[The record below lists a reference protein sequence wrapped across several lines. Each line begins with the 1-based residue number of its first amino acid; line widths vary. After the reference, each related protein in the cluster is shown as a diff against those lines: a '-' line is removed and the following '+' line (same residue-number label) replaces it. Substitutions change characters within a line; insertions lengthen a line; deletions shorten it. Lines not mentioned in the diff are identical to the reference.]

1 VLKSKSAQRIYS
13 LLIGL
18 SVFVYVTGGRIL
30 NPTSRDWL
38 MVGDSATHYMGWEFF
53 RHTSLLQWPLGLNP
67 KLGLDISSS
76 IAFTD
81 SIPLAAFIFKPFNSL
96 LPATFQ
102 YLGLWILICFVLQ
115 TYLAARLLSH
125 FLTDQIQIALGSVFI
140 ALSPVL
146 IYRLVHDGYG
156 HIALVSHFLILGAL
170 NLYFIKPLKS
180 LWWALLFTST
190 ILIQAYF
197 IPMVAAIW
205 IAKLVQ
211 YLRHD
216 GGSRSVAIKHFA
228 AVAVASISTLIAGGY
243 VALGSN
249 LFTGGSEVTDSSFPY
264 WFRWQPLS
272 LIDIQTSF
280 SGTWSHLLSDQQE
293 LRGDVEG
300 FSFLGSGI
308 ILLAGLVTLVL
319 LLRYFVA
326 RFPHYQLS
334 QVTAA
339 IGATLVITASWI
351 VMSTQVFS
359 MALFVL
365 LAVFVI
371 QFSIEKLVA
380 KKSESRSRHRALYLL
395 VAALAA
401 YSMTFRPGIG
411 RRTFFEYPLVPLFK
425 QFTQTFHTHGRY
437 IWPAYYLL
445 VLVVIVVACRVFN
458 KKLATIVLTGCLLFQ
473 IVDSA
478 SAVTTVRHR
487 FTDAPEWVSPMQD
500 PRWEELAGTHKNIV
514 TLPLLINDVE
524 SRWMLIADFASRHK
538 MGTNAVYFS
547 RINMEEASQYAGRL
561 HDGFL
566 HGTLDPSNIYIVTD
580 DAYWEGVVGLKFPY
594 AFTGDIDG
602 FHVVVP

>member
-1 VLKSKSAQRIYS
+1 
-13 LLIGL
+13 
-18 SVFVYVTGGRIL
+18 
-30 NPTSRDWL
+30 

-125 FLTDQIQIALGSVFI
+125 FLADQIQIALGSVFI

-170 NLYFIKPLKS
+170 NLYFTKPLKS

-308 ILLAGLVTLVL
+308 ILLAGLVALVL

-371 QFSIEKLVA
+371 RFSIEKLVT

>member
-1 VLKSKSAQRIYS
+1 MLKSKSAQRIYS

-125 FLTDQIQIALGSVFI
+125 FLADQIQIALGSVFI

-170 NLYFIKPLKS
+170 NLYFTKPLKS
-180 LWWALLFTST
+180 SWWALLFAST

-280 SGTWSHLLSDQQE
+280 SGTWSHFLSDQQE

-308 ILLAGLVTLVL
+308 ILLAGLVALVL

-359 MALFVL
+359 MALFVA

>member
-1 VLKSKSAQRIYS
+1 MQRIYS
-13 LLIGL
+13 LVIGL

-170 NLYFIKPLKS
+170 NLYFTKPLKS

-280 SGTWSHLLSDQQE
+280 SGTWSHFLSDQQE

-308 ILLAGLVTLVL
+308 ILLAGLVALVL

-371 QFSIEKLVA
+371 RFSIEKLVT

>member
-1 VLKSKSAQRIYS
+1 
-13 LLIGL
+13 
-18 SVFVYVTGGRIL
+18 
-30 NPTSRDWL
+30 

-125 FLTDQIQIALGSVFI
+125 FLADQIQIALGSVFI

-308 ILLAGLVTLVL
+308 ILLAGLVALVL

-326 RFPHYQLS
+326 RFPHYQPS
-334 QVTAA
+334 QVAAA

-445 VLVVIVVACRVFN
+445 VLVVIVVACSVFN

>member
-1 VLKSKSAQRIYS
+1 
-13 LLIGL
+13 
-18 SVFVYVTGGRIL
+18 
-30 NPTSRDWL
+30 

-125 FLTDQIQIALGSVFI
+125 FLADQIQIALGSVFI

-170 NLYFIKPLKS
+170 NLYFTKPLKS

-280 SGTWSHLLSDQQE
+280 SGTWSHFLSDQQE

-308 ILLAGLVTLVL
+308 ILLAGLVALVL

-371 QFSIEKLVA
+371 RFSIEKLVT

-547 RINMEEASQYAGRL
+547 RMNMEEASQYAGRL
-561 HDGFL
+561 HQGFL
-566 HGTLDPSNIYIVTD
+566 YGTLDALNIYIVTD

>member
-1 VLKSKSAQRIYS
+1 
-13 LLIGL
+13 
-18 SVFVYVTGGRIL
+18 
-30 NPTSRDWL
+30 

-76 IAFTD
+76 VAFTD

-170 NLYFIKPLKS
+170 NLYFTKPLKS

-326 RFPHYQLS
+326 RFPHYQPS
-334 QVTAA
+334 QVAAA

-359 MALFVL
+359 MALFVA

-458 KKLATIVLTGCLLFQ
+458 KKLATIVLAGCLLFQ
-473 IVDSA
+473 VVDSA

-500 PRWEELAGTHKNIV
+500 PRWEELARTHKNIV
-514 TLPLLINDVE
+514 TLPLLINDLAD
-524 SRWMLIADFASRHK
+524 RWMLIADFASRHK

-566 HGTLDPSNIYIVTD
+566 HGTLDASNVYIVTD

>member
-1 VLKSKSAQRIYS
+1 
-13 LLIGL
+13 
-18 SVFVYVTGGRIL
+18 
-30 NPTSRDWL
+30 

-170 NLYFIKPLKS
+170 NLYFTKPLKS
-180 LWWALLFTST
+180 SWWALLFAST

-280 SGTWSHLLSDQQE
+280 SGTWSHFLSDQQE

-308 ILLAGLVTLVL
+308 ILLAGLVALVL

-371 QFSIEKLVA
+371 RFSIEKLVT

-445 VLVVIVVACRVFN
+445 VLVVIVVACSVFN

-514 TLPLLINDVE
+514 TLPLLINDIE

>member
-1 VLKSKSAQRIYS
+1 
-13 LLIGL
+13 
-18 SVFVYVTGGRIL
+18 
-30 NPTSRDWL
+30 

-125 FLTDQIQIALGSVFI
+125 FLADQIQIALGSVFI

-170 NLYFIKPLKS
+170 NLYFTKPLKS

-280 SGTWSHLLSDQQE
+280 SGTWSHFLSDQQE

-326 RFPHYQLS
+326 RFPHYQPS
-334 QVTAA
+334 QVAAA

-371 QFSIEKLVA
+371 RFSIEKLVT

-445 VLVVIVVACRVFN
+445 VLVVIVVACSVFN

>member
-1 VLKSKSAQRIYS
+1 
-13 LLIGL
+13 
-18 SVFVYVTGGRIL
+18 
-30 NPTSRDWL
+30 

-125 FLTDQIQIALGSVFI
+125 FLADQIQIALGSVFI

-170 NLYFIKPLKS
+170 NLYFTKPLKS
-180 LWWALLFTST
+180 SWWALLFAST

-326 RFPHYQLS
+326 RFPHYQPS
-334 QVTAA
+334 QVAAA

-445 VLVVIVVACRVFN
+445 VLVVIVVACSVFN

>member
-1 VLKSKSAQRIYS
+1 
-13 LLIGL
+13 
-18 SVFVYVTGGRIL
+18 
-30 NPTSRDWL
+30 

-125 FLTDQIQIALGSVFI
+125 FLADQIQIALGSVFI

-170 NLYFIKPLKS
+170 NLYFTKPLKS

-280 SGTWSHLLSDQQE
+280 SGTWSHFLSDQQE

-308 ILLAGLVTLVL
+308 ILLAGLVALVL

-371 QFSIEKLVA
+371 RFSIEKLVT

>member
-1 VLKSKSAQRIYS
+1 MQRIYS
-13 LLIGL
+13 LVIGL

-125 FLTDQIQIALGSVFI
+125 FLADQIQIALGSVFI

-170 NLYFIKPLKS
+170 NLYFTKPLKS

-280 SGTWSHLLSDQQE
+280 SGTWSHFLSDQQE

-308 ILLAGLVTLVL
+308 ILLAGLVALVL

-359 MALFVL
+359 MALFVA

-594 AFTGDIDG
+594 TFTGDIDG

>member
-1 VLKSKSAQRIYS
+1 MI
-13 LLIGL
+13 
-18 SVFVYVTGGRIL
+18 
-30 NPTSRDWL
+30 
-38 MVGDSATHYMGWEFF
+38 GDSATHYMGWEFF
-53 RHTSLLQWPLGLNP
+53 RHTGLLQWPLGLNP

-81 SIPLAAFIFKPFNSL
+81 SIPLAAFVFKPFNFL

-102 YLGLWILICFVLQ
+102 YLGLWVLICFVLQ
-115 TYLAARLLSH
+115 AYLAARLLSH

-146 IYRLVHDGYG
+146 MYRLVHDGYG
-156 HIALVSHFLILGAL
+156 HIALVSHFLILGAF
-170 NLYFIKPLKS
+170 NLYFTTKLKT
-180 LWWALLFTST
+180 LWWALLFAST

-205 IAKLVQ
+205 IAKLVHH
-211 YLRHD
+211 LRHES
-216 GGSRSVAIKHFA
+216 GSRSIVVKHSVV
-228 AVAVASISTLIAGGY
+228 VAVTAVVTLVVGGY

-249 LFTGGSEVTDSSFPY
+249 LFTGSTEVTDSSFPY

-272 LIDIQTSF
+272 LVDIQTSL
-280 SGTWSHLLSDQQE
+280 SGTWSHFLSDQQE

-308 ILLAGLVTLVL
+308 ILLASLVTLVL
-319 LLRYFVA
+319 LYHHFVA
-326 RFPHYQLS
+326 RFPNYQVS
-334 QVTAA
+334 QVAA
-339 IGATLVITASWI
+339 TIVATLVIAASWI

-365 LAVFVI
+365 LAIFVI
-371 QFSIEKLVA
+371 QFIIEKLVA
-380 KKSESRSRHRALYLL
+380 KKSESRRRHRILFLL
-395 VAALAA
+395 VASLAA

-411 RRTFFEYPLVPLFK
+411 RRTFFVYPLVPLFK

-445 VLVVIVVACRVFN
+445 VLVVIVVACRTFN
-458 KKLATIVLTGCLLFQ
+458 KKLATVVLAGCLLFQ
-473 IVDSA
+473 VVDSA

-487 FTDAPEWVSPMQD
+487 FTNAPQWVSPMQD
-500 PRWEELAGTHKNIV
+500 PRWEELARTHKNIIA
-514 TLPLLINDVE
+514 LPLLINDVAG
-524 SRWMLIADFASRHK
+524 RWMLIADFASRHK

-547 RINMEEASQYAGRL
+547 RINMEEASQYGGRL

-566 HGTLDPSNIYIVTD
+566 RGTLDPSNIYIVTD
-580 DAYWEGVVGLKFPY
+580 DAYWDGVVGLKFPY

>member
-125 FLTDQIQIALGSVFI
+125 FLADQIQIALGSVFI

-170 NLYFIKPLKS
+170 NLYFTKPLKS
-180 LWWALLFTST
+180 SWWALLFAST

-308 ILLAGLVTLVL
+308 ILLAGLVALVL

-359 MALFVL
+359 MALFVA

-401 YSMTFRPGIG
+401 YSMTFRTGIG

-445 VLVVIVVACRVFN
+445 VLVVIVVACSVFN

>member
-1 VLKSKSAQRIYS
+1 
-13 LLIGL
+13 
-18 SVFVYVTGGRIL
+18 
-30 NPTSRDWL
+30 
-38 MVGDSATHYMGWEFF
+38 
-53 RHTSLLQWPLGLNP
+53 
-67 KLGLDISSS
+67 
-76 IAFTD
+76 
-81 SIPLAAFIFKPFNSL
+81 
-96 LPATFQ
+96 
-102 YLGLWILICFVLQ
+102 
-115 TYLAARLLSH
+115 
-125 FLTDQIQIALGSVFI
+125 
-140 ALSPVL
+140 
-146 IYRLVHDGYG
+146 
-156 HIALVSHFLILGAL
+156 
-170 NLYFIKPLKS
+170 
-180 LWWALLFTST
+180 
-190 ILIQAYF
+190 
-197 IPMVAAIW
+197 
-205 IAKLVQ
+205 
-211 YLRHD
+211 
-216 GGSRSVAIKHFA
+216 
-228 AVAVASISTLIAGGY
+228 
-243 VALGSN
+243 
-249 LFTGGSEVTDSSFPY
+249 
-264 WFRWQPLS
+264 
-272 LIDIQTSF
+272 
-280 SGTWSHLLSDQQE
+280 
-293 LRGDVEG
+293 
-300 FSFLGSGI
+300 
-308 ILLAGLVTLVL
+308 
-319 LLRYFVA
+319 
-326 RFPHYQLS
+326 
-334 QVTAA
+334 
-339 IGATLVITASWI
+339 
-351 VMSTQVFS
+351 

-371 QFSIEKLVA
+371 RFSIEKLVA

-445 VLVVIVVACRVFN
+445 VLVVIVVACSVFN

>member
-1 VLKSKSAQRIYS
+1 MQRIYS

-18 SVFVYVTGGRIL
+18 LIFVYVTGGGIL

-38 MVGDSATHYMGWEFF
+38 MIGDSATHYMGWEFF
-53 RHTSLLQWPLGLNP
+53 RHSALMQWPLGLNP

-81 SIPLAAFIFKPFNSL
+81 SIPLAAFIFKPFSFL
-96 LPATFQ
+96 LPVTFQ
-102 YLGLWILICFVLQ
+102 YLGLWILICFILQ
-115 TYLAARLLSH
+115 VYLAARMLSH

-140 ALSPVL
+140 ALSPML
-146 IYRLVHDGYG
+146 MYRLVHDGYG
-156 HIALVSHFLILGAL
+156 HIALASHFLILGAL
-170 NLYFIKPLKS
+170 NLYFTKQLKT
-180 LWWALLFTST
+180 LWWALLFSST

-205 IAKLVQ
+205 IAKLVH
-211 YLRHD
+211 YLSHE
-216 GGSRSVAIKHFA
+216 GGSRSMAIKHFI
-228 AVAVASISTLIAGGY
+228 AVAGASISTLIAGGY

-249 LFTGGSEVTDSSFPY
+249 LFTGSTEVTDSSFPY

-280 SGTWSHLLSDQQE
+280 SGTWSHFLFDQQE

-308 ILLAGLVTLVL
+308 LLLASLVTLVWV
-319 LLRYFVA
+319 YHHFGA
-326 RFPHYQLS
+326 RFPNLQVS
-334 QVTAA
+334 QVAA
-339 IGATLVITASWI
+339 TIGATLVIAASWI

-365 LAVFVI
+365 LAIFVI
-371 QFSIEKLVA
+371 QRSFERLVA
-380 KKSESRSRHRALYLL
+380 KKSESRRRHRALYLF

-411 RRTFFEYPLVPLFK
+411 RRTFFVYPLVPLFK

-445 VLVVIVVACRVFN
+445 VLVVIVAACRVFN
-458 KKLATIVLTGCLLFQ
+458 KKLATVVLAGCLLFQ
-473 IVDSA
+473 VVDSA

-487 FTDAPEWVSPMQD
+487 FTNAPQWVSPMQD
-500 PRWEELAGTHKNIV
+500 PRWEELARTHKNIIA
-514 TLPLLINDVE
+514 LPLLINDVE

-547 RINMEEASQYAGRL
+547 RINMEDASQYAGRL
-561 HDGFL
+561 HQGFL
-566 HGTLDPSNIYIVTD
+566 HGILDASNIYIVTD
-580 DAYWEGVVGLKFPY
+580 NTYWEGVVGLKFPY
-594 AFTGDIDG
+594 TFTGDIDG

>member
-1 VLKSKSAQRIYS
+1 MLKSKSAQRIYS

-76 IAFTD
+76 VAFTD

-170 NLYFIKPLKS
+170 NLYFTKPLKS

-272 LIDIQTSF
+272 LIDIQTAF
-280 SGTWSHLLSDQQE
+280 SGTWSHFLSDQQE

-319 LLRYFVA
+319 LYRHFVA
-326 RFPHYQLS
+326 RIPHYQVP
-334 QVTAA
+334 QVGAA

-359 MALFVL
+359 MALFVA

-458 KKLATIVLTGCLLFQ
+458 KKLATIVLAGCLLFQ
-473 IVDSA
+473 VVDSA

-500 PRWEELAGTHKNIV
+500 PRWEELARTHKNIV
-514 TLPLLINDVE
+514 TLPLLINDLAD
-524 SRWMLIADFASRHK
+524 RWMLIADFASRHK

>member
-1 VLKSKSAQRIYS
+1 MLKSKFVQRIYS
-13 LLIGL
+13 LLVGL
-18 SVFVYVTGGRIL
+18 LIFVYVTGGQIL
-30 NPTSRDWL
+30 NPTSRDWF
-38 MVGDSATHYMGWEFF
+38 MVGDSAQHYLGWEFF
-53 RHTSLLQWPLGLNP
+53 RHTALLQWPLGLNP

-76 IAFTD
+76 IPFTD
-81 SIPLAAFIFKPFNSL
+81 SIPLAAFIFKPFNFL

-102 YLGLWILICFVLQ
+102 YLGLWILVCFVLQ
-115 TYLAARLLSH
+115 SYLAARLLSH
-125 FLTDQIQIALGSVFI
+125 FLTDQIQIAIGTVFI

-146 IYRLVHDGYG
+146 MYRLVHDGYG
-156 HIALVSHFLILGAL
+156 HIALASQFLILGAL
-170 NLYFIKPLKS
+170 NLYFTKALRS
-180 LWWALLFTST
+180 LWWALLFVST

-197 IPMVAAIW
+197 VPMVAAIW
-205 IAKLVQ
+205 FAKLVQ
-211 YLRHD
+211 YLRHQ
-216 GGSRSVAIKHFA
+216 GGSRSVVVKHCVV
-228 AVAVASISTLIAGGY
+228 VAVASIATLIAGGY

-249 LFTGGSEVTDSSFPY
+249 LFTGSSEVTDSNFPY

-280 SGTWSHLLSDQQE
+280 SGRWSHFLYDQQE

-308 ILLAGLVTLVL
+308 ILLASMVSLVYLY
-319 LLRYFVA
+319 RYFVA
-326 RFPHYQLS
+326 RFPRYQVS
-334 QVTAA
+334 QDAVVVGAA
-339 IGATLVITASWI
+339 LVIATGWI
-351 VMSTQVFS
+351 VMSTQVFA

-365 LAVFVI
+365 LAIFTI
-371 QFSIEKLVA
+371 QFSIQRLFSKNGEP
-380 KKSESRSRHRALYLL
+380 RSRHRLLYLL
-395 VAALAA
+395 VAALAV

-411 RRTFFEYPLVPLFK
+411 DRTFFVYPLLPLFK

-445 VLVVIVVACRVFN
+445 VLVVIVATCRAFN
-458 KKLATIVLTGCLLFQ
+458 KKLATVVLAGCLLFQ
-473 IVDSA
+473 VVDSA

-487 FTDAPEWVSPMQD
+487 FTDAPRWVSPMQD
-500 PRWEELAGTHKNIV
+500 PRWGELARTHKNVIA
-514 TLPLLINDVE
+514 LPLLINDVGG
-524 SRWMLIADFASRHK
+524 RWMLIADFAMQHK

-566 HGTLDPSNIYIVTD
+566 HGTLDASNIYIVTD

>member
-1 VLKSKSAQRIYS
+1 MI
-13 LLIGL
+13 
-18 SVFVYVTGGRIL
+18 
-30 NPTSRDWL
+30 
-38 MVGDSATHYMGWEFF
+38 GDSATHYMGWEFF

-81 SIPLAAFIFKPFNSL
+81 SIPLAAFIFKPFNFL

-102 YLGLWILICFVLQ
+102 YLGMWILVCFILQ
-115 TYLAARLLSH
+115 AYLAARLLSH
-125 FLTDQIQIALGSVFI
+125 FLTDQVQIVLGTVFI
-140 ALSPVL
+140 ALSPML
-146 IYRLVHDGYG
+146 MYRLVHDGYG
-156 HIALVSHFLILGAL
+156 HMALVSHFLILGAL
-170 NLYFIKPLKS
+170 NLYFTKKLKS
-180 LWWALLFTST
+180 LWWALLFSST

-205 IAKLVQ
+205 IAKLFQ
-211 YLRHD
+211 YLRHE
-216 GGSRSVAIKHFA
+216 GGTRLIAAKHFA
-228 AVAVASISTLIAGGY
+228 VIALASIATLVAGGY

-249 LFTGGSEVTDSSFPY
+249 LFTGSTEVTDSSFPY

-280 SGTWSHLLSDQQE
+280 SGTWSHFLFDQQE

-300 FSFLGSGI
+300 FSFLGGGV
-308 ILLAGLVTLVL
+308 ILLTSLVTLVWVYRL
-319 LLRYFVA
+319 IA
-326 RFPHYQLS
+326 TRFPNFQVS
-334 QVTAA
+334 QIAVA
-339 IGATLVITASWI
+339 IGSVLIISTGWI

-359 MALFVL
+359 MALFLL
-365 LAVFVI
+365 LAIFIVG
-371 QFSIEKLVA
+371 FSSKKLVA
-380 KKSESRSRHRALYLL
+380 KNCDPGDRHRILYLL

-437 IWPAYYLL
+437 VWPAYYLL
-445 VLVVIVVACRVFN
+445 VLVVIVATCRVFN
-458 KKLATIVLTGCLLFQ
+458 KRLATIVLAGCLLFQ
-473 IVDSA
+473 VVDSA
-478 SAVTTVRHR
+478 SAVATVRQR
-487 FTDAPEWVSPMQD
+487 FTNAPQWVSPMQD
-500 PRWEELAGTHKNIV
+500 PRWEELARTHKNIIA
-514 TLPLLINDVE
+514 LPLLINDVE
-524 SRWMLIADFASRHK
+524 GRWMLIADFASRHK

-561 HDGFL
+561 HQGFL
-566 HGTLDPSNIYIVTD
+566 NGTLDASNIYIVTD
-580 DAYWEGVVGLKFPY
+580 DTYWEGVVGLKFPY

>member
-1 VLKSKSAQRIYS
+1 MI
-13 LLIGL
+13 
-18 SVFVYVTGGRIL
+18 
-30 NPTSRDWL
+30 
-38 MVGDSATHYMGWEFF
+38 GDSATHYLGWEFF
-53 RHTSLLQWPLGLNP
+53 RHTGLLQWPLGLNP

-81 SIPLAAFIFKPFNSL
+81 SIPLAAFVFKPFNFL

-102 YLGLWILICFVLQ
+102 YLGLWILICFILQ
-115 TYLAARLLSH
+115 AYLAVRLLSH
-125 FLTDQIQIALGSVFI
+125 FLTDQIQIALGSVFV
-140 ALSPVL
+140 ALSPML
-146 IYRLVHDGYG
+146 MYRLVHDGYG
-156 HIALVSHFLILGAL
+156 HIALASHFLILGAL
-170 NLYFIKPLKS
+170 NLYFTKQLKS

-190 ILIQAYF
+190 ILIQVYF

-205 IAKLVQ
+205 IAKLTQ
-211 YLRHD
+211 YLRHE
-216 GGSRSVAIKHFA
+216 GGSCSVVVKHSVV
-228 AVAVASISTLIAGGY
+228 VAVAAVTTLVAGGY

-249 LFTGGSEVTDSSFPY
+249 LFTGSTEVTDLSFPY

-272 LIDIQTSF
+272 LIDTQTTL
-280 SGTWSHLLSDQQE
+280 SGTWSHFLSDQQE

-308 ILLAGLVTLVL
+308 ILLASLVTLVL
-319 LLRYFVA
+319 LYRHFVS
-326 RFPHYQLS
+326 RFPRYQVS
-334 QVTAA
+334 QVGVA
-339 IGATLVITASWI
+339 IGATLVIAASWI

-365 LAVFVI
+365 LAIFVI

-380 KKSESRSRHRALYLL
+380 KKSVSGSRHLILFL
-395 VAALAA
+395 VVASLAT

-445 VLVVIVVACRVFN
+445 VLVVVVATCRVFN
-458 KKLATIVLTGCLLFQ
+458 KKLATVVLAGCLVFQ
-473 IVDSA
+473 VVDSA

-487 FTDAPEWVSPMQD
+487 FTDAPQWVSPMQD
-500 PRWEELAGTHKNIV
+500 PRWEELAQTHKNIV
-514 TLPLLINDVE
+514 TLPLLINDVAD
-524 SRWMLIADFASRHK
+524 RWMLIADFASRHK

-547 RINMEEASQYAGRL
+547 RMNIEEASQYAGKL

-566 HGTLDPSNIYIVTD
+566 HGTLDASNIYIVTD

>member
-1 VLKSKSAQRIYS
+1 MYS
-13 LLIGL
+13 LLFGL
-18 SVFVYVTGGRIL
+18 LIFVYVTGGRIL

-38 MVGDSATHYMGWEFF
+38 MIGDSATHYMGWEFF

-81 SIPLAAFIFKPFNSL
+81 SVPLAAFIFKPFNFL

-102 YLGLWILICFVLQ
+102 YLGLWILVCFILQ
-115 TYLAARLLSH
+115 VYFAARLLSN
-125 FLTDQIQIALGSVFI
+125 FLTDQIQIAIGSIFI

-146 IYRLVHDGYG
+146 LYRLVHDGYG

-170 NLYFIKPLKS
+170 NLYFTKKLKL
-180 LWWALLFTST
+180 LWWVLLFSCS

-205 IAKLVQ
+205 IAKLIQ
-211 YLRHD
+211 YLRHE
-216 GGSRSVAIKHFA
+216 GGSRLIVVKHFVV
-228 AVAVASISTLIAGGY
+228 VAVATITTLITGGY
-243 VALGSN
+243 VELGTN
-249 LFTGGSEVTDSSFPY
+249 LFTGSTEVTDSNFPY

-272 LIDIQTSF
+272 LIDIQTTL
-280 SGTWSHLLSDQQE
+280 SGTWSHFLSDQQE

-300 FSFLGSGI
+300 FSFLGGGI
-308 ILLAGLVTLVL
+308 ILLTSLITLVWVHS
-319 LLRYFVA
+319 RVTA
-326 RFPHYQLS
+326 RFSNFQVS
-334 QVTAA
+334 QVAVA
-339 IGATLVITASWI
+339 IGSTLVIATCWI

-365 LAVFVI
+365 LAVFII
-371 QFSIEKLVA
+371 QFSIEKVGT
-380 KKSESRSRHRALYLL
+380 KKREPRDRHRILFLL
-395 VAALAA
+395 VASLAA

-411 RRTFFEYPLVPLFK
+411 RRTFFVYPLVPLFK

-445 VLVVIVVACRVFN
+445 VLVVIVATCRVFN
-458 KKLATIVLTGCLLFQ
+458 KRLATVVLAGCLLFQ
-473 IVDSA
+473 VVDSA

-487 FTDAPEWVSPMQD
+487 FTNTPQWVSPMQE
-500 PRWEELAGTHKNIV
+500 PRWEELARTHKNIIA
-514 TLPLLINDVE
+514 LPLLVNDVE
-524 SRWMLIADFASRHK
+524 GRWMLIADFASQHK
-538 MGTNAVYFS
+538 LGTNAVYFS
-547 RINMEEASQYAGRL
+547 RINMEEASQYSGRL
-561 HDGFL
+561 HQGFL
-566 HGTLDPSNIYIVTD
+566 NGTLDASNIYIVTD
-580 DAYWEGVVGLKFPY
+580 DTYWEGVVGLKFPY

>member
-1 VLKSKSAQRIYS
+1 MQRIYS
-13 LLIGL
+13 LVVGLLI
-18 SVFVYVTGGRIL
+18 FVYVTGGRIL

-38 MVGDSATHYMGWEFF
+38 MIGDSATHYMGWEFF
-53 RHTSLLQWPLGLNP
+53 RHTALLQWPLGLNP
-67 KLGLDISSS
+67 KFGLDISSS

-81 SIPLAAFIFKPFNSL
+81 SIPIGALILKPFSFL
-96 LPATFQ
+96 LPSTFQ
-102 YLGLWILICFVLQ
+102 YLGIWILLCFILQ

-125 FLTDQIQIALGSVFI
+125 FLADQIQIALGSVFI

-146 IYRLVHDGYG
+146 MYRLVHDGYG
-156 HIALVSHFLILGAL
+156 HIALASQFLILGAL
-170 NLYFIKPLKS
+170 NLYFAKELKS
-180 LWWALLFTST
+180 WWWALLFAST

-211 YLRHD
+211 YLRLE
-216 GGSRSVAIKHFA
+216 GRSRSMVVKHCLL
-228 AVAVASISTLIAGGY
+228 VAVASISTLIAGGY

-249 LFTGGSEVTDSSFPY
+249 LFTGSSEVTDSSFPY

-272 LIDIQTSF
+272 LIDIQTAF
-280 SGTWSHLLSDQQE
+280 SGTWSHFLSDQQE

-308 ILLAGLVTLVL
+308 ILLAGLVALVL

-359 MALFVL
+359 MALFVA

>member
-1 VLKSKSAQRIYS
+1 VLKSKTVQRIYS
-13 LLIGL
+13 LLFGL
-18 SVFVYVTGGRIL
+18 LLFVYVTGGGIL

-38 MVGDSATHYMGWEFF
+38 MIGDSATHYMGWEFF
-53 RHTSLLQWPLGLNP
+53 RHTSMLQWPLGLNP
-67 KLGLDISSS
+67 NLGLDISSS

-81 SIPLAAFIFKPFNSL
+81 SIPLAAFIFKPFNFL

-102 YLGLWILICFVLQ
+102 YLGLWILVCFILQ
-115 TYLAARLLSH
+115 VYLAARLLSH
-125 FLTDQIQIALGSVFI
+125 FLTDQIQIALGAVFL

-146 IYRLVHDGYG
+146 LYRLVHDGYG

-170 NLYFIKPLKS
+170 NLYFTTKLKS
-180 LWWALLFTST
+180 FWWALLFSGT

-205 IAKLVQ
+205 IAKLIQ
-211 YLRHD
+211 YLRFE
-216 GGSRSVAIKHFA
+216 GGSRSIVVRHFVTIAAA
-228 AVAVASISTLIAGGY
+228 AVATLVAGGY

-249 LFTGGSEVTDSSFPY
+249 LFTGSTEVTDSSFPY

-272 LIDIQTSF
+272 LIDIQTTF
-280 SGTWSHLLSDQQE
+280 SGTWSHFLFDQQE

-300 FSFLGSGI
+300 FSFLGGGV
-308 ILLAGLVTLVL
+308 ILLIGLATLVFAY
-319 LLRYFVA
+319 RRVAA
-326 RFPHYQLS
+326 RFPNFQVS
-334 QVTAA
+334 QVAEVSAA
-339 IGATLVITASWI
+339 AFVIATCSI

-365 LAVFVI
+365 LTIFII
-371 QFSIEKLVA
+371 QFSIKKVVA
-380 KKSESRSRHRALYLL
+380 KNCEARSRHLILFFL
-395 VAALAA
+395 VASLAA

-445 VLVVIVVACRVFN
+445 VLVVIVATCRVFN
-458 KKLATIVLTGCLLFQ
+458 KKLATVVLAGCLLFQ
-473 IVDSA
+473 VVDSA
-478 SAVTTVRHR
+478 SAVTTVRQR
-487 FTDAPEWVSPMQD
+487 FTDAPQWVSPMQD
-500 PRWEELAGTHKNIV
+500 PRWEELARTHKNIIA
-514 TLPLLINDVE
+514 LPLLINDVE
-524 SRWMLIADFASRHK
+524 GRWMLISDFASRHK

-547 RINMEEASQYAGRL
+547 RINMGEVSQYTGKL
-561 HDGFL
+561 HNGFL
-566 HGTLDPSNIYIVTD
+566 NGTLDASNIYIVTD
-580 DAYWEGVVGLKFPY
+580 DKYWEGVVGLKFPY

>member
-1 VLKSKSAQRIYS
+1 
-13 LLIGL
+13 
-18 SVFVYVTGGRIL
+18 
-30 NPTSRDWL
+30 

-76 IAFTD
+76 VAFTD

-170 NLYFIKPLKS
+170 NLYFTKPLKS

-326 RFPHYQLS
+326 RFPHYQPS
-334 QVTAA
+334 QVAAA

-359 MALFVL
+359 MALFVA

-458 KKLATIVLTGCLLFQ
+458 KKLATIVLAGCLLFQ
-473 IVDSA
+473 VVDSA

-500 PRWEELAGTHKNIV
+500 PRWEELARTHKNIV
-514 TLPLLINDVE
+514 TLPLLINDLAD
-524 SRWMLIADFASRHK
+524 RWMLIADFASRHK

>member
-1 VLKSKSAQRIYS
+1 
-13 LLIGL
+13 
-18 SVFVYVTGGRIL
+18 
-30 NPTSRDWL
+30 

-76 IAFTD
+76 VAFTD

-170 NLYFIKPLKS
+170 NLYFTKPLKS

-359 MALFVL
+359 MALFVA

>member
-1 VLKSKSAQRIYS
+1 
-13 LLIGL
+13 
-18 SVFVYVTGGRIL
+18 
-30 NPTSRDWL
+30 

-76 IAFTD
+76 VAFTD

-170 NLYFIKPLKS
+170 NLYFTKPLKS

-326 RFPHYQLS
+326 RFPHYQPS
-334 QVTAA
+334 QVAAA

-359 MALFVL
+359 MALFVA

-458 KKLATIVLTGCLLFQ
+458 KKLATIVLAGCLLFQ
-473 IVDSA
+473 VVDSA

>member
-1 VLKSKSAQRIYS
+1 VLKSKSVQRIYS
-13 LLIGL
+13 LVVGLLI
-18 SVFVYVTGGRIL
+18 FVYVTGGRIL

-38 MVGDSATHYMGWEFF
+38 MIGDSATHYMGWEFF
-53 RHTSLLQWPLGLNP
+53 RHTALLQWPLGLNP
-67 KLGLDISSS
+67 RFGLDISSS

-81 SIPLAAFIFKPFNSL
+81 SIPIGALILKPFSFL
-96 LPATFQ
+96 LPSTFQ
-102 YLGLWILICFVLQ
+102 YLGIWILICIVLQ

-125 FLTDQIQIALGSVFI
+125 FLADQIQIALGSVFI

-146 IYRLVHDGYG
+146 MYRLVHDGYG
-156 HIALVSHFLILGAL
+156 HIALGSQFLILGAF
-170 NLYFIKPLKS
+170 NLYFAKVLKS
-180 LWWALLFTST
+180 WWWALLFAST

-211 YLRHD
+211 YLRHED
-216 GGSRSVAIKHFA
+216 RSRSVVMKHFWV
-228 AVAVASISTLIAGGY
+228 VAVVSISTLIAGGY

-249 LFTGGSEVTDSSFPY
+249 LFTGSSDVTDSNFPY

-280 SGTWSHLLSDQQE
+280 SGTWSHFLSDQQE

-308 ILLAGLVTLVL
+308 LLLASLVTLVWL
-319 LLRYFVA
+319 YHRVAA
-326 RFPHYQLS
+326 RFPNLQVS
-334 QVTAA
+334 QVATA
-339 IGATLVITASWI
+339 IGAAFVIAMSWI
-351 VMSTQVFS
+351 FMSTQVFS
-359 MALFVL
+359 MAIFLMLVMFI
-365 LAVFVI
+365 I
-371 QFSIEKLVA
+371 QCSIEKLVA
-380 KKSESRSRHRALYLL
+380 KNSKSRGHHRVLYLL

-411 RRTFFEYPLVPLFK
+411 RQTFFVYPLIPLFK

-445 VLVVIVVACRVFN
+445 VVVVIVTACRVFN
-458 KKLATIVLTGCLLFQ
+458 KKLATVVLAGCLLFQ
-473 IVDSA
+473 VVDSA
-478 SAVTTVRHR
+478 AAVTTVRHR
-487 FTDAPEWVSPMQD
+487 FTNAPQWVSPMQD
-500 PRWEELAGTHKNIV
+500 PRWEELARTHKNIIA
-514 TLPLLINDVE
+514 LPLLINDVAG
-524 SRWMLIADFASRHK
+524 RWMLIADFASRHK

-547 RINMEEASQYAGRL
+547 RINMEEASRYAGRL

-566 HGTLDPSNIYIVTD
+566 HGTLDKSNMYIITD
-580 DAYWEGVVGLKFPY
+580 DEYWKGVVELKFPY

>member
-1 VLKSKSAQRIYS
+1 
-13 LLIGL
+13 
-18 SVFVYVTGGRIL
+18 
-30 NPTSRDWL
+30 

-170 NLYFIKPLKS
+170 NLYFTKPLKS
-180 LWWALLFTST
+180 SWWALLFAST

-280 SGTWSHLLSDQQE
+280 SGTWSHFLSDQQE

-308 ILLAGLVTLVL
+308 ILLAGLVALVL

-359 MALFVL
+359 MALFVA

-371 QFSIEKLVA
+371 RFSIEKLVA

-458 KKLATIVLTGCLLFQ
+458 KKLATIVLAGCLLFQ
-473 IVDSA
+473 VVDSA

>member
-1 VLKSKSAQRIYS
+1 MYS
-13 LLIGL
+13 LLFGL
-18 SVFVYVTGGRIL
+18 LIFVYVTGGRIL

-38 MVGDSATHYMGWEFF
+38 MIGDSATHYMGWGFF

-81 SIPLAAFIFKPFNSL
+81 SVPLAAFIFKPFNFL

-102 YLGLWILICFVLQ
+102 YLGLWILVCFILQ
-115 TYLAARLLSH
+115 VYFAARLLSN
-125 FLTDQIQIALGSVFI
+125 FLTDQIQIAIGSIFI

-146 IYRLVHDGYG
+146 LYRLVHDGYG

-170 NLYFIKPLKS
+170 NLYFTKKLKL
-180 LWWALLFTST
+180 LWWVLLFSCS

-205 IAKLVQ
+205 IAKLIQ
-211 YLRHD
+211 YLRHE
-216 GGSRSVAIKHFA
+216 GGSRLIVVKHFVV
-228 AVAVASISTLIAGGY
+228 VAVATITTLITGGY
-243 VALGSN
+243 VELGTN
-249 LFTGGSEVTDSSFPY
+249 LFTGSTEVTDPNFPY

-272 LIDIQTSF
+272 LIDIQTTL
-280 SGTWSHLLSDQQE
+280 SGTWSHFLSDQQE

-300 FSFLGSGI
+300 FSFLGGGI
-308 ILLAGLVTLVL
+308 ILLTSLVTLVWVYD
-319 LLRYFVA
+319 RIA
-326 RFPHYQLS
+326 AKFPNFQVS
-334 QVTAA
+334 QVAVA
-339 IGATLVITASWI
+339 IGSTLVITACWI

-365 LAVFVI
+365 LAIFII
-371 QFSIEKLVA
+371 QFSINKVMIKNYEP
-380 KKSESRSRHRALYLL
+380 RDRHRILFLL
-395 VAALAA
+395 VASLAA

-411 RRTFFEYPLVPLFK
+411 RRTFFVYPLVPLFK

-445 VLVVIVVACRVFN
+445 VLLVIVATCRVFN
-458 KKLATIVLTGCLLFQ
+458 KKLATVVLAGCLIFQ
-473 IVDSA
+473 VVDSA

-487 FTDAPEWVSPMQD
+487 FTNAPQWVSPMQD
-500 PRWEELAGTHKNIV
+500 PRWVELARTHKNIIA
-514 TLPLLINDVE
+514 LPLLINDVE
-524 SRWMLIADFASRHK
+524 GRWMLIADFASQHK
-538 MGTNAVYFS
+538 LGTNAVYFS
-547 RINMEEASQYAGRL
+547 RINMEEANQYVGRL
-561 HDGFL
+561 HSGFL

-580 DAYWEGVVGLKFPY
+580 DTYWEGVVGLNFPY